1 MLHRMFADNTNK
13 QSVAFQLRQK
23 RFQLFANMLNDFSA
37 TVSILDVGGTQGY
50 WKMMADQSPLLEKVQ
65 VTLLNIQR
73 EETSVPNFKGVS
85 GDARAMPQFTDKQF
99 DIVFS
104 NSTIEHVGN
113 YLDQKNMANEVA
125 RVGKQYYI
133 QTPNRYFPVEPH
145 FVFPFFQ
152 FLPISIRVWLVQH
165 FKLGWFPRIPD
176 DKKALAE
183 VRGIRLMTKS
193 EVQALF
199 PDAEI
204 FEEKYFGLTKS
215 FVAYSRK
222 KTKPCRTQR

>member
-1 MLHRMFADNTNK
+1 
-13 QSVAFQLRQK
+13 V
-23 RFQLFANMLNDFSA
+23 
-37 TVSILDVGGTQGY
+37 
-50 WKMMADQSPLLEKVQ
+50 
-65 VTLLNIQR
+65 
-73 EETSVPNFKGVS
+73 

-99 DIVFS
+99 DIVYS

-133 QTPNRYFPVEPH
+133 QTPNRYFPIEPH

-152 FLPISIRVWLVQH
+152 FLPISIRVWLVQN
-165 FKLGWFPRIPD
+165 FKLGWFPKIPD
-176 DKKALAE
+176 YQKALSE
-183 VRGIRLMTKS
+183 VKDTRLMAKS

-204 FEEKYFGLTKS
+204 FEEKYFGLAKS
-215 FVAYSRK
+215 FVAHSRK
-222 KTKPCRTQR
+222 KQDRA